1 MKPRKR
7 LQKRAFETLASAKSM
22 HLPREAMLKLSLAR
36 MQVAQNK
43 GFLSKFGN
51 RTKRIVSYDCYF
63 SNVLPL

>member
-1 MKPRKR
+1 MLLK
-7 LQKRAFETLASAKSM
+7 LSQVQKSM
-22 HLPREAMLKLSLAR
+22 YLPLEAMLKLSLVR
-36 MQVAQNK
+36 MEVVENK